1 MSNKTFTMDARLPVS
16 ADTPKD
22 DPNHPKNV
30 CKGMIV
36 MQNQASADTKYDIQP
51 PPRVEGFEVPQNFD
65 PKFCIACIFVAIA
78 LTVVVWNKNFYVKI
92 VCVIVLFLCIK
103 YATYKLEKRTV

>member
-16 ADTPKD
+16 ENTSKD

-30 CKGMIV
+30 CKGMVV

-51 PPRVEGFEVPQNFD
+51 PPRVEGFETPKNFD
-65 PKFCIACIFVAIA
+65 PKFCIACILVFIA
-78 LTVVVWNKNFYVKI
+78 LTVVVLNKNFYIKVI
-92 VCVIVLFLCIK
+92 CVIILLLCIN
-103 YATYKLEKRTV
+103 YATSKLEKRTV